1 MAEGIKYVVH
11 GMKAE
16 CSEGT
21 MQNYINADVG
31 HGVLYQEQPL
41 LNANDHEPQKNLTHF
56 GDCNSRKIFE
66 EAKKQA
72 DEKYK
77 AEEGDGFFASAG
89 KFLAK
94 TAIKSALTAKEL
106 FSVRKCELDTPLPW
120 MFCNMEH
127 MIDGAPALTM
137 ESQCPCRYGGIIK
150 IVQEEEAA
158 EEALVEEQAETEN
171 AEPVPDEEPEVT
183 ELAEVSEGTAP
194 VVGAG
199 NVVSAGLRTG
209 VFKDLE
215 KMIDNVVE
223 AANERKS
230 SYFVASGSILIVRDQ
245 PSVSG
250 QEVHRLKDGNS
261 IKVVLD
267 ETTGEPVRVVDEEG
281 RTWIQVYYNGNL
293 KGWVAEEYILPN
305 QPIVTKPPAEVKVYI
320 DGVIKTLHP
329 REGDWAIL
337 GALNYKE
344 PSVRNETGRYRVGVG
359 PRVINPKYPDT
370 GKAWKD
376 EFTAFKREM
385 EAILIDRQTGEEQKL
400 LCYRADIKAHT
411 YNKYP
416 DGHEY
421 VYYPPREG
429 VAEVENGIVQT
440 GIAYPNSSNAKKGAA
455 CTIDHADGSVIEFCG
470 LDNEENKAIV
480 SKLNATY
487 ILDRIIV
494 YPNVTE
500 EDVQ

>member
-1 MAEGIKYVVH
+1 
-11 GMKAE
+11 
-16 CSEGT
+16 

-31 HGVLYQEQPL
+31 HGVLYQGQPL

-94 TAIKSALTAKEL
+94 TAVKSVLTAKEL

-171 AEPVPDEEPEVT
+171 VEPVPDEEPEVT
-183 ELAEVSEGTAP
+183 ELAGVSEGTAP

-199 NVVSAGLRTG
+199 NVVSTGLRTG

-215 KMIDNVVE
+215 KVIDNAVE

-305 QPIVTKPPAEVKVYI
+305 QPIVTKPPKKVTVNMNGTIY
-320 DGVIKTLHP
+320 TLYP
-329 REGDWAIL
+329 QEQWGIIGDYEKGELKNDA
-337 GALNYKE
+337 
-344 PSVRNETGRYRVGVG
+344 GRYNVAIG
-359 PRVINPKYPDT
+359 PRIINPQYPNT
-370 GKAWKD
+370 GKVD
-376 EFTAFKREM
+376 FNEFMAFKREI
-385 EAILIDRQTGEEQKL
+385 EVILIDKDTGEERKL
-400 LCYRADIKAHT
+400 FCYVHDLKAHS

-421 VYYPPREG
+421 EYHPPREAT
-429 VAEVENGIVQT
+429 AEVENGIMQT
-440 GIAYPNSSNAKKGAA
+440 GISYPNSINAKMDEA
-455 CTIDHADGSVIEFCG
+455 CAINNVDGSVIEFCVRRTPEMMKLIKQEINMEAYT
-470 LDNEENKAIV
+470 LDQ
-480 SKLNATY
+480 
-487 ILDRIIV
+487 IIV
-494 YPNVTE
+494 YPNIM
-500 EDVQ
+500 EDTDS